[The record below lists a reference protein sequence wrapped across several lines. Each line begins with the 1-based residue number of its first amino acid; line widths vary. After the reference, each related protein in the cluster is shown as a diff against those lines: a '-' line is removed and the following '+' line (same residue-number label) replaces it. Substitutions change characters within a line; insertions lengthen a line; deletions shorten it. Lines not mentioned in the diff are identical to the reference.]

1 MKDTFFYTG
10 FWMVPWR
17 RSLDHPEIMRRL
29 MHRVKS
35 LLVSAELEQQTRTV
49 AIWPSLVVDA
59 ELPRGI
65 HSITRIRKPPAWR
78 VMVVIPFKDLEAAD
92 ARVGLQIMI
101 EAWKLVLA
109 ECFKK
114 VKLSPEE
121 SRRLI
126 GEVSR
131 IAEDADEI
139 LDV

>member
-1 MKDTFFYTG
+1 M
-10 FWMVPWR
+10 
-17 RSLDHPEIMRRL
+17 
-29 MHRVKS
+29 
-35 LLVSAELEQQTRTV
+35 
-49 AIWPSLVVDA
+49 
-59 ELPRGI
+59 
-65 HSITRIRKPPAWR
+65 
-78 VMVVIPFKDLEAAD
+78 MVVIPFKDLEAAD